1 MLKLLKK
8 EFRLAMHPS
17 TVIFMCF
24 APMLLIPDY
33 FYPVAFFYATMGIF
47 FTCLQGR
54 ENNDIV
60 FSLMLPVSKK
70 DIVKARFMYTVIV
83 ELMVMLACVP
93 FVIIAQS
100 LGMTSA
106 AGFDANISLLALAFV
121 FYSVFN
127 FCFFIKYYS
136 NTNKV
141 GIAFVLSTVLSFAAA
156 FIFMMLTFTVP
167 YFMNLDTPD
176 SLYITEKVI
185 FFVVC
190 AIVYIL
196 STFAAYKISV
206 NIFKKKDI

>member
-83 ELMVMLACVP
+83 ELMVMLA
-93 FVIIAQS
+93 
-100 LGMTSA
+100 
-106 AGFDANISLLALAFV
+106 
-121 FYSVFN
+121 
-127 FCFFIKYYS
+127 
-136 NTNKV
+136 
-141 GIAFVLSTVLSFAAA
+141 
-156 FIFMMLTFTVP
+156 
-167 YFMNLDTPD
+167 
-176 SLYITEKVI
+176 
-185 FFVVC
+185 
-190 AIVYIL
+190 
-196 STFAAYKISV
+196 
-206 NIFKKKDI
+206 